1 MKLFPKLGSLIKI
14 LCILILTAKSAQAYF
29 DPGVGSMLV
38 QALIATIAAV
48 SVSFGLFRRRIKIF
62 FTRIFSRLS
71 KRNDV
76 NDN

>member
-1 MKLFPKLGSLIKI
+1 MKLFPKLGSLLKI

-29 DPGVGSMLV
+29 DPGTGSMLV
-38 QALIATIAAV
+38 QALIASIAAV
-48 SVSFGLFRRRIKIF
+48 GVSFGLFRRRIKTF
-62 FTRIFSRLS
+62 FSRIFSRLS